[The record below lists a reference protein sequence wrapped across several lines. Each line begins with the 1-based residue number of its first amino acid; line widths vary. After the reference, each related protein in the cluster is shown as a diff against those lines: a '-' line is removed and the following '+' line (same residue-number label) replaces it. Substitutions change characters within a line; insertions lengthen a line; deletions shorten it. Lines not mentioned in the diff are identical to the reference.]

1 MRRPRARSLAESA
14 ALVSPKP
21 QGGVLHF
28 PWEPIDEHGVVL
40 VVDDVAYLTDHSR
53 QAGFGKPALE
63 DRELHSLSV
72 LLANVRD
79 ASKARS
85 PGSFRIV
92 DVVRHEDIHRS
103 QGMTKSGYDGRSP
116 RKWRA
121 RNVACT
127 IRARTG
133 SRRLRQAYLAGATSP
148 LGAVR
153 SSLWPPGDC
162 AGRSLLHRC
171 WRLPRR
177 GMPIGNVNQAMA
189 ELVGAAVPTTVAAMG
204 RQRAAQPL
212 NKGRNL
218 TPATTRPNRPKGNAS
233 ASLNKGRSVTPATTH
248 VVDVVAEQVGV
259 RSTKAGV

>member
-171 WRLPRR
+171 WRLPPRC
-177 GMPIGNVNQAMA
+177 MPIGKRQSGHGRPRRRRRANHSRCD
-189 ELVGAAVPTTVAAMG
+189 GATARGTA
-204 RQRAAQPL
+204 
-212 NKGRNL
+212 
-218 TPATTRPNRPKGNAS
+218 
-233 ASLNKGRSVTPATTH
+233 LNKGRSVTPATTPSC
-248 VVDVVAEQVGV
+248 AELLAARI